1 MEFIMQK
8 RLINLCLSLMT
19 VVITGVA
26 VAGDSTHAAIEKS
39 LQRIAPD
46 FKVDGIAPSP
56 IEGIS
61 EVLVGPQ
68 LFYVTNDGKY
78 LFQGSLVEIE
88 TRRDLSEER
97 RKSIRLAAVNAM
109 GEDNMIIF
117 PAKKPRHTITVFTDI
132 DCGYCRKLHNEIDQF
147 NANGIT
153 VRYLMFP
160 RSGVNTPSYH
170 KAVSVWCNKDK
181 NTALTASKAGKTL
194 PKAKCDNPIQAHMEL
209 GELLGVKGTPAIVLD
224 DGELFPGYVP
234 AVKLA
239 RVLDGKS

>member
-1 MEFIMQK
+1 MPK
-8 RLINLCLSLMT
+8 RLIKLCLSLMT
-19 VVITGVA
+19 MVIAGFA
-26 VAGDSTHAAIEKS
+26 VAGDSNRAAIEKS
-39 LQRIAPD
+39 FKSIAPD
-46 FKVDGIAPSP
+46 FRIDEVTPSP
-56 IEGIS
+56 IAGIS

-68 LFYVTNDGKY
+68 LFYMTNDGKY

-88 TRRDLSEER
+88 TRTDISEMR
-97 RKSIRLAAVNAM
+97 RNSIRLKAVNEM

-117 PAKKPRHTITVFTDI
+117 PAGKPRHTITVFTDI
-132 DCGYCRKLHNEIDQF
+132 DCGYCRKLHKEIDQF

-160 RSGVNTPSYH
+160 RSGVNTPSYY
-170 KAVSVWCNKDK
+170 KAVSVWCKKDR
-181 NTALTASKAGKTL
+181 NVALTDSKAGKSL
-194 PKAKCDNPIQAHMEL
+194 PRATCDNPVEAHMEL
-209 GELLGVKGTPAIVLD
+209 GELLGIKGTPAIVLD